1 MWELRRP
8 RPATNDGCS
17 ANEHTV
23 SNGKKTIMPA
33 DVFAALEDTEFGF
46 FRERLEAEYA
56 SKCSKWR
63 CQTPFCKILMPY

>member
-1 MWELRRP
+1 M
-8 RPATNDGCS
+8 PATNDGCS

-23 SNGKKTIMPA
+23 SNGKKTIIPA

-56 SKCSKWR
+56 SKCSK
-63 CQTPFCKILMPY
+63 